1 MLIIGE
7 KINGTRKAVG
17 KAVLEKDVAFIQ
29 KLALD
34 QVNAGAD
41 VLDVNAGTEATREPD
56 DLLWLVQTVQEVVD
70 KPLSLDS
77 PNPKAL
83 AHAVTVVKQTPFINS
98 ISGEL
103 HRLGSLPI
111 VAERQ
116 CKVLALAIDD
126 NGIPKD
132 VEGRMVVV
140 RRLFEETRKAGVL
153 DDNVY
158 VDPLVT
164 AIATDAQACSLAM
177 QCMRTIKSEFPK
189 AHLTCGLSN
198 ISYCLPAR
206 AVLNRSFMTLAMLA
220 GLDSAIMDPN
230 DRGLIEAIYAT
241 QVLLG
246 QDRHCMKF
254 SKAFSAGKIGPPKTA

>member
-29 KLALD
+29 NLARE
-34 QVNAGAD
+34 QVAGGAD
-41 VLDVNAGTEATREPD
+41 VLDVNAGTEASREPD
-56 DLLWLVQTVQEVVD
+56 DLRWLVQIVQEVVD

-83 AHAVTVVKQTPFINS
+83 AHAVTAVKQTPFINS
-98 ISGEL
+98 ISGEA
-103 HRLGSLPI
+103 HRLAALPI

-116 CKVLALAIDD
+116 CQVLALAIDD

-132 VEGRMVVV
+132 VAGRMAVVN
-140 RRLFEETRKAGVL
+140 RLFEETRKAGVL
-153 DDNVY
+153 DENVY

-164 AIATDAQACSLAM
+164 AIATDAKACELAM
-177 QCMRTIKSEFPK
+177 ECMRTIKSAYPK

-254 SKAFSAGKIGPPKTA
+254 SKAFSAGKIGPAKKA